1 MALVGPACSST
12 PGDPTNQPICSLGN
26 FPSNPPSSGGSGI
39 IVTYSGAPATPTPT
53 GGGKN
58 YLSGFENLMH
68 TVGQWAVQLGK
79 DVVTSTVAAGIV
91 EAAKKY
97 GPAALKQAGQLW
109 STATSPAGQAAVE
122 SQLNAESPGLGTAMN
137 DLSLAAGSPTGVQL
151 YQLIQ
156 NGLGE
161 VGTIVDSL
169 Q

>member
-1 MALVGPACSST
+1 MASVAPAAPT
-12 PGDPTNQPICSLGN
+12 PPLPIIVSVQAVPPFL
-26 FPSNPPSSGGSGI
+26 NPPADPAQSAGNNGTSGGGNW
-39 IVTYSGAPATPTPT
+39 AAAM
-53 GGGKN
+53 
-58 YLSGFENLMH
+58 SGFENLMH
-68 TVGQWAVQLGK
+68 TVGYWAAQLGK

-97 GPAALKQAGQLW
+97 GPAALSRAGQLW
-109 STATSPAGQAAVE
+109 STATSPAGQAAIE

-137 DLSLAAGSPTGVQL
+137 DLSLTAGSPTGVQL